1 MASHVHINAHTCA
14 HTDPGC
20 DPLACRDTFALC
32 CLNSG
37 TSIFAGFAVFSIM
50 GFMAHELGVEIAEIQ
65 AAGETSLFSF
75 KASVSLSDRIVI
87 QITSN
92 PQMIHP
98 SNEHMLFI

>member
-14 HTDPGC
+14 HTDPGF
-20 DPLACRDTFALC
+20 DPLACRDTLALC

-98 SNEHMLFI
+98 